1 MKKISLI
8 FVCVLCLLALCLTGC
23 KNKTDADDP
32 ALAEFGNKMAQ
43 SDVTT
48 ASAKVTYTI
57 PVEGQEEPLVMTATF
72 KAYDSVSD
80 ESNTLSV
87 PYFVPVTTDGSEVVL
102 PDNTTDELQLSEKAA
117 KSIASVKLG
126 DLTFSSGY
134 FEGGDYTLDNTG
146 FSATVTDLSAFFGI
160 DVAIEKADVSITVK
174 GNGLVGKMLVS
185 YTTELGNAVS
195 ITITYGY

>member
-87 PYFVPVTTDGSEVVL
+87 PYFVPVTTEGGEVVL
-102 PDNTTDELQLSEKAA
+102 PDDTQDALNFSDKEAKNIAA
-117 KSIASVKLG
+117 TKLG
-126 DLTFSSGY
+126 NLTFRSEY
-134 FEGGDYTLDNTG
+134 FKNGAYTLDGTG
-146 FSATVTDLSAFFGI
+146 FSATVTDLSGFLGI
-160 DVAIEKADVSITVK
+160 EVSVKEADVSITVK